1 MDEARKMG
9 VWKDG
14 SFGRWKLEK
23 EKKGRL
29 WCTQRKGENGDG
41 LIKKNSI
48 TDILWKFGFHCAILC
63 ISQSAF
69 GKLLKVSFRLLKK

>member
-41 LIKKNSI
+41 LIKKIQLPTFCGNLVFI
-48 TDILWKFGFHCAILC
+48 VQYFAFHKRIWETFKSR
-63 ISQSAF
+63 IS
-69 GKLLKVSFRLLKK
+69 LT

>member
-23 EKKGRL
+23 EKKRP
-29 WCTQRKGENGDG
+29 TVVHAEKGGKWRWFN
-41 LIKKNSI
+41 IKKNSI

-63 ISQSAF
+63 ISQAHLGNF
-69 GKLLKVSFRLLKK
+69 